1 MFDLAINENS
11 HKLVREFSAAGKLTA
26 AVCHGPAA
34 FVFVKN
40 GDGTPFLEGA
50 KVSGFTDNEEKQ
62 IDMLKYMPF
71 SLEQEL
77 TKVAAEF
84 KQAPV
89 WQPCVV
95 VDRDGNLITRQNPAS
110 AQEVAEAMLK
120 TLKG

>member
-1 MFDLAINENS
+1 MFDLATDEDS
-11 HKLVREFSAAGKLTA
+11 HRLVKEFAAAGKLTA
-26 AVCHGPAA
+26 AVCHGPCA
-34 FVFVKN
+34 FAFVKN
-40 GDGTPFLEGA
+40 DDGTSFLKGA
-50 KVSGFTDNEEKQ
+50 AVSGFTDNEEKQ

-84 KQAPV
+84 KEAPV

-95 VDRDGNLITRQNPAS
+95 VDRDGKLITGQNPAS
-110 AQEVAEAMLK
+110 AQGVAEAMLK